1 MSDQSPI
8 SLADQ
13 KLFDWL
19 SEPKDMDAAKMNAAI
34 KRLIQ
39 LGDSIIP
46 EETALRDKLF
56 DEIGKALTV
65 WIKEG
70 VNQDIRGE
78 IELREVNGAEHS
90 CITRYNGIAKSRN
103 STVIPEDQL
112 RKMAKQH
119 VGKLRLVPP
128 LDENGEDYAAEAV

>member
-46 EETALRDKLF
+46 EETATRDKLF
-56 DEIGKALTV
+56 SEIGKALHS
-65 WIKEG
+65 WITNG
-70 VNQDIRGE
+70 VYDAMRRAI
-78 IELREVNGAEHS
+78 REVNGAEHS

>member
-1 MSDQSPI
+1 MSDPNPI

-19 SEPKDMDAAKMNAAI
+19 ANPKDMDAAKMNAAI

-39 LGDSIIP
+39 LADSIVTDEVSIR
-46 EETALRDKLF
+46 EKLF
-56 DEIGKALTV
+56 KEIPKALTV
-65 WIKEG
+65 WITEG
-70 VNQDIRGE
+70 VYDRMQRAM
-78 IELREVNGAEHS
+78 REVNGAEHS
-90 CITRYNGIAKSRN
+90 CITRFNGIAKARN
-103 STVIPEDQL
+103 AGVIPEDQL

-128 LDENGEDYAAEAV
+128 VDLQGEDYAAEAV